1 MVRSRLA
8 LATLAL
14 TGLTLIAINRPAI
27 CQAGQDVPRDHW
39 AYEAV
44 NDLISKGLVK
54 GFPPDGLFR
63 GKRTATRYELATI
76 IKRALDYVDDKLAK
90 NKVDVSSFVK
100 QEQLDELRK
109 LVSDFKMELAV
120 IGTDLQK
127 VKDQIGDINAKVE
140 EHGKRLDALGKAV
153 EQAQAEAK
161 AARD

>member
-1 MVRSRLA
+1 MAGLRKFLVAFA
-8 LATLAL
+8 LA
-14 TGLTLIAINRPAI
+14 GLTFALMNRPAMG
-27 CQAGQDVPRDHW
+27 QAGQDVPRDHW

-76 IKRALDYVDDKLAK
+76 IKRALDYVDDKLSK

-127 VKDQIGDINAKVE
+127 
-140 EHGKRLDALGKAV
+140 
-153 EQAQAEAK
+153 
-161 AARD
+161 